1 MVARQWARTH
11 SNTRT
16 GQALG
21 WRCGGKHWHGE
32 ITHFCEDRGNQTP
45 IFARIAATRHP
56 FLRAKDRGNQD
67 RGNQTRQP
75 DTHFCE
81 DRGNQ
86 TPIFA
91 RIAAT
96 RHPFLRGTASTRQ
109 ASNAVVERWVSAW
122 IIADG
127 LGKFAEAGGD
137 DADARVLGWP
147 EAGTGGIGEDAGVE
161 RARKLPLVAC
171 ASMCPPPITWVLAIP
186 WISGIAGKV
195 GGRRRSCGAGLSM
208 T

>member
-1 MVARQWARTH
+1 MQQIFLGGDFRRWRIEKHGGAPVGTH
-11 SNTRT
+11 AFQHKDRA
-16 GQALG
+16 GAGLEMRRQALA
-21 WRCGGKHWHGE
+21 WR
-32 ITHFCEDRGNQTP
+32 N
-45 IFARIAATRHP
+45 HP
-56 FLRAKDRGNQD
+56 FLRGS
-67 RGNQTRQP
+67 RQP
-75 DTHFCE
+75 E
-81 DRGNQ
+81 
-86 TPIFA
+86 
-91 RIAAT
+91 IAAT